1 MEWEAEGSVPLEE
14 EKNSSTTKYR
24 IVKTA
29 TFLVIMIAMRSIS
42 SSLHMRRSVSSV
54 LLELQNTMSSPYSS
68 RAYLPPHAR
77 GRTQRLRRSNSKNHN
92 PGTEEKEEV
101 RAPSLKMAKAM
112 ALSYREME
120 NSSLVALG
128 AMGENQACREM
139 LIRHIMAVD
148 EVSYDLACW
157 KFLEIEEKNHKNMY
171 LLALPFQIG
180 VFSCLG
186 AALISIPLVFHLPTV
201 EYVNLHYVTAE
212 HPPLKELET
221 VLEVGG
227 WSWAW
232 MEPCLGVC
240 TFVLLCLQYMR

>member
-1 MEWEAEGSVPLEE
+1 VPLY
-14 EKNSSTTKYR
+14 KRRVGQLRSVGLSIKA
-24 IVKTA
+24 A
-29 TFLVIMIAMRSIS
+29 TFLEIMFAIRSIS
-42 SSLHMRRSVSSV
+42 SGLHIRRTLQSSV

-68 RAYLPPHAR
+68 RAYAPPHAR
-77 GRTQRLRRSNSKNHN
+77 GRTQRSRRPKSKNN
-92 PGTEEKEEV
+92 NLVPEEKEQV
-101 RAPSLKMAKAM
+101 RLPGLKMAKAM
-112 ALSYREME
+112 PVSYREME
-120 NSSLVALG
+120 NASLVALG
-128 AMGENQACREM
+128 ALGEQNACREM

-148 EVSYDLACW
+148 EISYDVACW
-157 KFLEIEEKNHKNMY
+157 RFLEIEEKNHKNMY

-180 VFSCLG
+180 VGGCLG
-186 AALISIPLVFHLPTV
+186 AGLISIPLVFHLPTV
-201 EYVNLHYVTAE
+201 EYFNEHYVTAE